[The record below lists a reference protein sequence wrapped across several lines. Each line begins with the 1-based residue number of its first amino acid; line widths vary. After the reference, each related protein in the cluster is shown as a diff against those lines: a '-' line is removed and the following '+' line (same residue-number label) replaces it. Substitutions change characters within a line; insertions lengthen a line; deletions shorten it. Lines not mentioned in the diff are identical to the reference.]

1 MRLERMEEIN
11 RPDVVAELKEVYARY
26 EQALCGND
34 VVTMTELFW
43 DSPNVV
49 RLGIAENLYG
59 SGEIERFRR
68 QRPLENLDR
77 QILKTHVVTF
87 GEDTGSVV
95 VEFQRSVN
103 GVMRQGRQSQMWRK
117 FSLGWKVVAAH
128 VSFLPL

>member
-1 MRLERMEEIN
+1 MEEIN
-11 RPDVVAELKEVYARY
+11 RPEVVAELRKVYDRY
-26 EQALCGND
+26 EQALCSND

-43 DSPNVV
+43 DSSEVV

-59 SGEIERFRR
+59 RAEIDNFRR
-68 QRPLENLDR
+68 HRPLENLNR
-77 QILKTHVVTF
+77 QILKFHLVTF

-117 FSLGWKVVAAH
+117 FSQGWRVVAAH